1 MYMYMY
7 ACNYTLHVP
16 DVSVFILPQGMSQS
30 TSSSDSGSSESDSS
44 SDESVQFDDG
54 LDDEL
59 VGDEEDRRKLADM
72 TEAERE
78 QEMYLR

>member
-1 MYMYMY
+1 MSR
-7 ACNYTLHVP
+7 CSLSLSQGVP
-16 DVSVFILPQGMSQS
+16 QS

-54 LDDEL
+54 LDDDL